1 MSAKN
6 RADQITKLFKVLK
19 KEYQPITPPSNRTVM
34 DHAIYACCLENS
46 TAEDADECLAK
57 LQENYFDWNEVR
69 VTTDAELAET
79 VKSLTDPARA
89 ARRVK
94 KILYGIFETYYQFDL
109 EFLKKENLSKAVQA
123 FERMVGVSPFVIS
136 YISQH
141 GLGGH
146 SIPTDQ
152 ALLNLMVVLGIV
164 TEEEASKGRIPG
176 LERAIPKA
184 KGIEFASLAHQ
195 LSVAFYKSPFSNSVR
210 NQILKIDADAK
221 SRFPKRVTK
230 KQAEQAEKLAAAEAK
245 AKALAKKEAA
255 EQAAQAAELEK
266 QKAASK
272 KSSSKA
278 KVQSSKSAPK
288 KAPAKKTPA
297 KKAPVKKAAA
307 KKVAAKKKTVP
318 AAKKSKAK
326 KTPAKKSTVKKAARK
341 VTKTKKVAAKKST
354 KKKTAKKSAR

>member
-19 KEYQPITPPSNRTVM
+19 KEYQPISPPSNRTVM

-79 VKSLTDPARA
+79 VKSLTDPASA

-123 FERMVGVSPFVIS
+123 FERMVGVTPFVIS

-141 GLGGH
+141 GLSGH
-146 SIPTDQ
+146 SIPTDR
-152 ALLNLMVVLGIV
+152 ALLNLMVVLGVI
-164 TEEEASKGRIPG
+164 TEDEASKGRIPG

-184 KGIEFASLAHQ
+184 KGMEFASLAHQ
-195 LSVAFYKSPFSNSVR
+195 LSVAFYKSPFSTSVR
-210 NQILKIDADAK
+210 NVILKVDADAK
-221 SRFPKRVTK
+221 DRFPKRVTK
-230 KQAEQAEKLAAAEAK
+230 KQAEQAKKKAAAEEK
-245 AKALAKKEAA
+245 AKALAEKKAA
-255 EQAAQAAELEK
+255 EQAAEAAELEK
-266 QKAASK
+266 QKAAAK
-272 KSSSKA
+272 KSASKA
-278 KVQSSKSAPK
+278 KAKSSKS
-288 KAPAKKTPA
+288 TP
-297 KKAPVKKAAA
+297 KKAAA

-326 KTPAKKSTVKKAARK
+326 KTPAKKSTVKKPARK
-341 VTKTKKVAAKKST
+341 ATKKKKVAAKKST
-354 KKKTAKKSAR
+354 KKKTAKKKTSKKSSR

>member
-6 RADQITKLFKVLK
+6 RADQITKLYKVLK

-164 TEEEASKGRIPG
+164 TEEEATKGRIPG

-221 SRFPKRVTK
+221 GRFPKRVTK

-255 EQAAQAAELEK
+255 EQAAQAEELEK

-272 KSSSKA
+272 KSSKKA
-278 KVQSSKSAPK
+278 KVQSSKSAP
-288 KAPAKKTPA
+288 